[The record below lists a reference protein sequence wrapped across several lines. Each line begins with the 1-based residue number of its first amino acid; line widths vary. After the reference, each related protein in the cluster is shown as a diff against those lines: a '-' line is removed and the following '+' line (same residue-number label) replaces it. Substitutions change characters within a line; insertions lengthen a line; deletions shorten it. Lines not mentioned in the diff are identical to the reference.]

1 MKQAVDTLT
10 AGLTAPPLFTL
21 PFLSPTLAPAV
32 QAALVA
38 VACFGLCDIIKHVA
52 KETQAPVFLPVTQS
66 VARRVTYHTFSHVL
80 NLDVSFH
87 LEKRTGRLSRI
98 LERGEHGLFTAK
110 CCLYQRMPPLLPAWL
125 CLGFLMPCCRY
136 SWLPVCRSA
145 GPRAIQQIY
154 RAVIFIFLPTI
165 MELVA
170 VTTVL
175 VKTFSPLVGGLVG
188 ATFLLYSI
196 WSIILTQVEQ
206 AHGTDSSWCSLLATA
221 SHKFA
226 AV

>member
-1 MKQAVDTLT
+1 
-10 AGLTAPPLFTL
+10 
-21 PFLSPTLAPAV
+21 
-32 QAALVA
+32 
-38 VACFGLCDIIKHVA
+38 
-52 KETQAPVFLPVTQS
+52 
-66 VARRVTYHTFSHVL
+66 
-80 NLDVSFH
+80 
-87 LEKRTGRLSRI
+87 
-98 LERGEHGLFTAK
+98 
-110 CCLYQRMPPLLPAWL
+110 
-125 CLGFLMPCCRY
+125 
-136 SWLPVCRSA
+136 
-145 GPRAIQQIY
+145 
-154 RAVIFIFLPTI
+154 